1 MVFNDTGSFY
11 EALRGMRMKL
21 ITGVIGGESRW
32 VDYKANKV
40 IGGLGRWLSGWN
52 GCLQM

>member
-11 EALRGMRMKL
+11 EALRGMRVKL
-21 ITGVIGGESRW
+21 ITGVIGGESHR

-40 IGGLGRWLSGWN
+40 IRGLGRRLGGWN
-52 GCLQM
+52 AGLQM

>member
-11 EALRGMRMKL
+11 EALRGTRMKL
-21 ITGVIGGESRW
+21 ITGVIGGESHW

-40 IGGLGRWLSGWN
+40 IGGLGRRLSGP
-52 GCLQM
+52 